1 MKQMKLWMLAAILF
15 CGAVCVT
22 SCNNNGSGNANAEK
36 AASTDSVDAVE
47 MMNNFPF
54 LPAINQY
61 LVDSIGSQYAPGE
74 VCIPCATIVACD
86 QADSD
91 SAMQVLGDFWVFNF
105 NVVGDT
111 LKTVSGGDHPG
122 LMRVKQNEKG
132 EFEVLSF
139 EQVEDGHGNEASAKR
154 IFGDMYEAF
163 HGINSDEATREEAR
177 GIAIGWYVKNNN
189 LPVKYYQD
197 YGWPAHEIPVKHMVP
212 ISN

>member
-1 MKQMKLWMLAAILF
+1 MRLWMMAAILL
-15 CGAVCVT
+15 CGAGCLI
-22 SCNNNGSGNANAEK
+22 SCNGNAKVDSADK
-36 AASTDSVDAVE
+36 AVSGDSVDEVE
-47 MMNNFPF
+47 MMDHFPF
-54 LPAINQY
+54 LPALNQY

-74 VCIPCATIVACD
+74 LCIPCATIVACD
-86 QADSD
+86 QDAD
-91 SAMQVLGDFWVFNF
+91 SAMLVWGDFWVFNF
-105 NVVGDT
+105 NVAGDT

-163 HGINSDEATREEAR
+163 HGINSNEETREEAR
-177 GIAIGWYVKNNN
+177 SVAIGWYVKTHN

-197 YGWPAHEIPVKHMVP
+197 YGWPARELPTKVMVP
-212 ISN
+212 TN